1 MNTGTIQMK
10 ALMPNTDEVLWP
22 GESIR
27 LFLQLYEKE
36 NAITVP
42 NKAVQIGPNGQ
53 YVFVIDEHNKARIQ
67 NVKVDF
73 SNGDYSVITD
83 GLKAGEKVVTDG

>member
-1 MNTGTIQMK
+1 M
-10 ALMPNTDEVLWP
+10 
-22 GESIR
+22 
-27 LFLQLYEKE
+27 
-36 NAITVP
+36 P

-83 GLKAGEKVVTDG
+83 GLKAGEKVVTDGQIRLENGTEVKTNGESN